1 MNNKGFTLVE
11 LLAMLL
17 VLGILMTIAVPNIT
31 GILANNKMN
40 IMKADAT
47 KMVDTA
53 KIKFS
58 SLSKDERPKVGE
70 CVVYAL
76 NALNDSGDISSGPNG
91 GDYEQFNSF
100 VVITRRS
107 QKYEYYIRLIEVK
120 DSSIIGIDRI
130 ERATLIEEKID
141 YIKSMERKDLL
152 DLTGSV
158 EADRIKLEESDILNS
173 PNNICPVRIAKYIP
187 GRIIS

>member
-17 VLGILMTIAVPNIT
+17 VLGILMAIAVPNIT

-58 SLSKDERPKVGE
+58 SVSKAEKPTVGK

-91 GDYEQFNSF
+91 GSYEQFNSF

-107 QKYEYYIRLIEVK
+107 HKYEYYVRLIEVK
-120 DSSIIGIDRI
+120 DSSIIGMDRI
-130 ERATLIEEKID
+130 EREKLIEDNTD
-141 YIKSMERKDLL
+141 YIKSMKESDLL
-152 DLTGSV
+152 ELTGSV
-158 EADRIKLEESDILNS
+158 EADKIILEESGMLNTMC
-173 PNNICPVRIAKYIP
+173 PNGITSYTP
-187 GRIIS
+187 GRILS